1 MIKRSAYQFRIEP
14 NGKQRRQLVR
24 FCGCSRFVFNH
35 FLAQQNT
42 AWEQYKECL
51 EKAQS
56 ANQQPLVEKP
66 TVRYV
71 KMTEELTV
79 LKKEKS
85 WLNDCHSQ
93 VLQQS
98 LKDLDRSFQNFFKG
112 LAGYPQFKAKGKKD
126 SIRYPQGFKVDESN
140 GRIFLPKIGWVKY
153 RQSQA
158 IEGKIK
164 NITVK
169 FVCGYWYASV
179 QTECAFET
187 PIPQGGELGVDMGV
201 AHTITTDQGEHFD
214 LPTTIK
220 KGQAQIAKLQKQLK
234 NKVKGSNNRRKL
246 IQKIA
251 KEHHRIACIRQ
262 DFLHKVSTQLSK
274 NHAMIFV
281 EDLNIRGMTKSA
293 AGTIDAPGKNVKAKS
308 GLNRSILNQGWG
320 EFLRQLDYKLLWNGG
335 YLVKVNPAYTSQICP
350 RCGYVSRNNR
360 RTQSDFVCVECGFAG
375 NADIVGAM
383 NVKRAGH
390 AQLACE
396 VNDVSRQQQEPTEVT
411 QLLLQ

>member
-1 MIKRSAYQFRIEP
+1 M
-14 NGKQRRQLVR
+14 R

-35 FLAQQNT
+35 FLVQQNT
-42 AWEQYKECL
+42 AWEQYKECI

-56 ANQQPLVEKP
+56 ANQQTLIEKP

-93 VLQQS
+93 VLQQA

-126 SIRYPQGFKVDESN
+126 SIRYPQGFKIDESN

-153 RQSQA
+153 RQSKS

-169 FVCGYWYASV
+169 FVCGYWYVSL

-187 PIPQGGELGVDMGV
+187 PILQGGELGVDMGV

-220 KGQAQIAKLQKQLK
+220 SPQLP
-234 NKVKGSNNRRKL
+234 
-246 IQKIA
+246 
-251 KEHHRIACIRQ
+251 HRT
-262 DFLHKVSTQLSK
+262 LH
-274 NHAMIFV
+274 
-281 EDLNIRGMTKSA
+281 
-293 AGTIDAPGKNVKAKS
+293 
-308 GLNRSILNQGWG
+308 
-320 EFLRQLDYKLLWNGG
+320 LRLLH
-335 YLVKVNPAYTSQICP
+335 
-350 RCGYVSRNNR
+350 R
-360 RTQSDFVCVECGFAG
+360 
-375 NADIVGAM
+375 
-383 NVKRAGH
+383 
-390 AQLACE
+390 
-396 VNDVSRQQQEPTEVT
+396 
-411 QLLLQ
+411 

>member
-1 MIKRSAYQFRIEP
+1 
-14 NGKQRRQLVR
+14 
-24 FCGCSRFVFNH
+24 
-35 FLAQQNT
+35 
-42 AWEQYKECL
+42 
-51 EKAQS
+51 
-56 ANQQPLVEKP
+56 
-66 TVRYV
+66 
-71 KMTEELTV
+71 
-79 LKKEKS
+79 
-85 WLNDCHSQ
+85 
-93 VLQQS
+93 
-98 LKDLDRSFQNFFKG
+98 
-112 LAGYPQFKAKGKKD
+112 
-126 SIRYPQGFKVDESN
+126 
-140 GRIFLPKIGWVKY
+140 VKY

-158 IEGKIK
+158 IDGKIK

-169 FVCGYWYASV
+169 FVCGYWYVSV

-187 PIPQGGELGVDMGV
+187 PILQGGELGVDMGV

-214 LPTTIK
+214 LPTSIEK
-220 KGQAQIAKLQKQLK
+220 LQARIAKLQKQLK
-234 NKVKGSNNRRKL
+234 NKIKGSNNRRKL

-281 EDLNIRGMTKSA
+281 EDLNIKGMTKSA
-293 AGTIDAPGKNVKAKS
+293 AGTIEAPGKNVKAKS

-335 YLVKVNPAYTSQICP
+335 YLVKVNPAYTSQTCP

-360 RTQSDFVCVECGFAG
+360 RTQSDFVCVECGFAD

-383 NVKRAGH
+383 NIKRAGH
-390 AQLACE
+390 ARLACE
-396 VNDVSRQQQEPTEVT
+396 VNDISRQQQEPTEVT